1 MHLFLLTGL
10 RLNELCNKK
19 IKVEDDKIIYT
30 PSKKRKEYTAKQQIL
45 FYDYIKNILD
55 KYFGEDSFVK
65 YKDHLDKLYL
75 FGKEKQ
81 S

>member
-30 PSKKRKEYTAKQQIL
+30 PSKKRKEYTAKQ
-45 FYDYIKNILD
+45 
-55 KYFGEDSFVK
+55 
-65 YKDHLDKLYL
+65 
-75 FGKEKQ
+75 
-81 S
+81 

>member
-1 MHLFLLTGL
+1 
-10 RLNELCNKK
+10 
-19 IKVEDDKIIYT
+19 
-30 PSKKRKEYTAKQQIL
+30 L